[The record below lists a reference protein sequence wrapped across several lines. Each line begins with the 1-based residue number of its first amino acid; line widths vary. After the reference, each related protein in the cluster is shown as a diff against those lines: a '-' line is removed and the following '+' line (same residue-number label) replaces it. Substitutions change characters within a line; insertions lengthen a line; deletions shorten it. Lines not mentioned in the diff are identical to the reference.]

1 MRSDKWT
8 QQLHDKLAEHETP
21 APDGLW
27 DDIESAL
34 ASVGVGVEG
43 DLQSLVPVRSSRARF
58 VTMRRWA
65 AAAAIAALI
74 GGGGLVWWTQERQ
87 ETESLVSMADDT
99 ATDNGEEQLADDSL
113 PSSDEAPGA
122 DDSLPSS
129 DEVSGAETP
138 HPFRGRV
145 SGRVSRPNTNIAQAI
160 PLKEEPESPKLTT
173 PLEERDTAAE
183 DEAQPS
189 QSAKAL
195 GARTSSSAKAQ
206 GARTSSS
213 AKVQGARTSLPSQSP
228 QPHQAPPKRAKLHH
242 PTLNLYAMNSLGTK
256 DNSNGVMMADG
267 LVENYTNTMANAYT
281 SRRQAPIFLTGFE
294 ERVYHYQPI
303 SFGLTVSYPLSQRL
317 SLTSGVVYT
326 KTRSDFTQIIRS
338 QQISKEQTLH
348 YVGIPLGLSYRL
360 LQIGARTSPSANKQ
374 GLFTAYVSAGIQ
386 ADWNAAARLTTEGVE
401 SPMDR
406 DRIQWSANACIG
418 LQYNLMPQIALYA
431 EPGMNHY
438 FDNGSPVS
446 NFFKDKPTSFRLQLG
461 LRLNLG
467 Q

>member
-1 MRSDKWT
+1 
-8 QQLHDKLAEHETP
+8 
-21 APDGLW
+21 
-27 DDIESAL
+27 
-34 ASVGVGVEG
+34 
-43 DLQSLVPVRSSRARF
+43 
-58 VTMRRWA
+58 
-65 AAAAIAALI
+65 
-74 GGGGLVWWTQERQ
+74 
-87 ETESLVSMADDT
+87 
-99 ATDNGEEQLADDSL
+99 
-113 PSSDEAPGA
+113 
-122 DDSLPSS
+122 
-129 DEVSGAETP
+129 
-138 HPFRGRV
+138 
-145 SGRVSRPNTNIAQAI
+145 
-160 PLKEEPESPKLTT
+160 
-173 PLEERDTAAE
+173 
-183 DEAQPS
+183 
-189 QSAKAL
+189 
-195 GARTSSSAKAQ
+195 
-206 GARTSSS
+206 
-213 AKVQGARTSLPSQSP
+213 
-228 QPHQAPPKRAKLHH
+228 
-242 PTLNLYAMNSLGTK
+242 MNSLGTK